1 MKEINA
7 SEFKTKCLALFDEI
21 ARTGEGMTVLKH
33 GRPVAQILP
42 ALPRDQ
48 GYPQETLKGSVEIC
62 GDVISPVLP
71 AESWETESG
80 MG

>member
-7 SEFKTKCLALFDEI
+7 SEFKAKCLSLLDEI

-33 GRPVAQILP
+33 GKPVAQVLP
-42 ALPRDQ
+42 ALPRDK
-48 GYPQETLKGSVEIC
+48 GYPQETLKDTVEIL

-71 AESWETESG
+71 SESWEAESG
-80 MG
+80 AE

>member
-7 SEFKTKCLALFDEI
+7 SEFKAKCLALLDEI
-21 ARTGEGMTVLKH
+21 ARTGEGITVLKH
-33 GRPVAQILP
+33 GKPVAQILP

-71 AESWETESG
+71 SESWDAESGTA
-80 MG
+80 